1 MAAQRSDDVLDF
13 LGNMPGFETL
23 APAPSPPT
31 ERLAT
36 GSGGSM
42 QHQERHQ
49 RQQTVVEKPAPTG
62 RQCEARLQQRVH
74 SGSVPPL
81 PMPARSTCAWPREYP
96 VKSIDLDGSGRTIDI
111 HEAAR
116 SNAGGVGGELW
127 DGAIVLARWLQ
138 LQLAVRGTGC
148 AVLELGAGTGLVGIS
163 AAALGGARVLL
174 TDRGEVFEVTQLNA
188 AKNKPAVESGHGIV
202 ECAEL
207 DWVQAAS
214 EVDTLDTLLDEHEAR
229 CIAHS
234 LVSLPMPPL
243 WAEQRPSA
251 FGNVSSELVEPGWDF
266 VVGSDIL
273 YDARMYKVL
282 ARLVNAAIRAGL
294 PAELAKAEVPTVG
307 SRTVCALSYSVSPH
321 TITRFF
327 RLCEGYGL
335 TVKQLSHGELMAD
348 LKEFTRSAGGGLE
361 GNDSNG
367 GSGSDVEEEGRTS
380 HLEMLYSEH
389 CDGEAEDVK
398 MVLVSL
404 PAR

>member
-1 MAAQRSDDVLDF
+1 M
-13 LGNMPGFETL
+13 
-23 APAPSPPT
+23 
-31 ERLAT
+31 
-36 GSGGSM
+36 
-42 QHQERHQ
+42 
-49 RQQTVVEKPAPTG
+49 
-62 RQCEARLQQRVH
+62 
-74 SGSVPPL
+74 
-81 PMPARSTCAWPREYP
+81 
-96 VKSIDLDGSGRTIDI
+96 KSIDLDGTGRTIGI

-148 AVLELGAGTGLVGIS
+148 AVLEFGAGTGLVGIS

-188 AKNKPAVESGHGIV
+188 AKNQPAVESGHGIV
-202 ECAEL
+202 ECEEL
-207 DWVQAAS
+207 DWVQAAG
-214 EVDTLDTLLDEHEAR
+214 EVETLDALLDEDEEHR
-229 CIAHS
+229 RAHS
-234 LVSLPMPPL
+234 LVLLPMPPL
-243 WAEQRPSA
+243 GPEQRASA
-251 FGNVSSELVEPGWDF
+251 FGSASSETVAPGWDF

-282 ARLVNAAIRAGL
+282 ARLVNAAIRSGL
-294 PAELAKAEVPTVG
+294 PAELADVDGPTVG

-335 TVKQLSHGELMAD
+335 TVNQLSQGALMAA
-348 LKEFTRSAGGGLE
+348 LNEPTLLAARAPE
-361 GNDSNG
+361 GNDSCG
-367 GSGSDVEEEGRTS
+367 GSGSDADQEERTS
-380 HLEMLYSEH
+380 HLENLYSEH
-389 CDGEAEDVK
+389 CDGEVEDVK